1 MDGLNMVFHGGFQC
15 FDESVHGLIAKTW
28 DLTFG
33 FMVMMMA
40 ERIYKEGRRFM
51 VDMSS
56 ELMGVL
62 AQLRTG
68 GPTL

>member
-1 MDGLNMVFHGGFQC
+1 MVINGWFNMVFHGGFQC

-40 ERIYKEGRRFM
+40 ERIYKVGRGFM

-56 ELMGVL
+56 
-62 AQLRTG
+62 
-68 GPTL
+68 